1 MPQTQAEQLYFGKA
15 VQCAGSASHQLCGCG
30 QVTVSLPPKCEMR
43 VLGQIP

>member
-1 MPQTQAEQLYFGKA
+1 MPQMQAGQLSFGKA
-15 VQCAGSASHQLCGCG
+15 VLCAGSASRQLCGCG